1 MSRRYIYVYVKITFG
16 FTRDI
21 QGGTLVENPEQIYP
35 NRPPQPPP
43 YEDFVTVYSTSTH
56 FLLCCRDKYYGH

>member
-1 MSRRYIYVYVKITFG
+1 M
-16 FTRDI
+16 